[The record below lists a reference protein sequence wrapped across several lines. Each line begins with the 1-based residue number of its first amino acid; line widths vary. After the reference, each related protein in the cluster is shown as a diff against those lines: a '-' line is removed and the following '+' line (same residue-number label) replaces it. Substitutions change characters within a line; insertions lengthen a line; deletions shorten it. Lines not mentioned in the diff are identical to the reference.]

1 MSTPNQTGSF
11 ALNPSTGE
19 LAISREAYPIF
30 GFDSAG
36 DTATCQMVVAR
47 MHPDD
52 RDHAAKTA
60 ERAFRDGTSL
70 EGDYR
75 ILLPGG
81 DIRHVHYIAHQV
93 VSTTGRT
100 KEYVGT
106 LLDLTSQ
113 KEGEAALDPALRTL
127 TPRERQIVPLVA
139 EARSTK
145 QIAFQLGI
153 CAKTVEAH
161 RTHIMKK
168 LGLHS
173 ASELVRYAISNG
185 LVEL

>member
-1 MSTPNQTGSF
+1 
-11 ALNPSTGE
+11 
-19 LAISREAYPIF
+19 
-30 GFDSAG
+30 
-36 DTATCQMVVAR
+36 

-113 KEGEAALDPALRTL
+113 KEVEEALDPALRTL

-139 EARSTK
+139 
-145 QIAFQLGI
+145 
-153 CAKTVEAH
+153 EAH